1 MTSLVALSGSLTGA
15 GVSNGALYVSSSQQ
29 VKPLYAQCQASP
41 SSSCTAFRL
50 KVTQPTYL
58 GKSAGLH
65 LGKHRFRERLVVS
78 SAHISNVLLLSMR
91 CVRDKVPLSDIDA
104 CKALNVN
111 TGQLRKIHHS
121 AESNFITWF
130 KDGSPDITTENLRDV
145 TRMTDARGKQFLK
158 TSMFLPLISLPPLK
172 RCAKRKALNRFP
184 KTKGKSFYWAA
195 NSAKWISGKTFPQ
208 QDTTRI
214 CVSGSLSLTF
224 PESTYNPYPQ
234 SLHRAS
240 QHGPQMI
247 SPGSVKVR

>member
-1 MTSLVALSGSLTGA
+1 MHGISAE
-15 GVSNGALYVSSSQQ
+15 SN
-29 VKPLYAQCQASP
+29 
-41 SSSCTAFRL
+41 T
-50 KVTQPTYL
+50 VTQPTYL
-58 GKSAGLH
+58 GKSAGLY

-78 SAHISNVLLLSMR
+78 SAHISNVLLLSMC

-104 CKALNVN
+104 SKALNVN
-111 TGQLRKIHHS
+111 TDHLRSFIIVRK
-121 AESNFITWF
+121 ANFIAWY

-195 NSAKWISGKTFPQ
+195 NSAKWISGKNFPQ

-214 CVSGSLSLTF
+214 SVSGSLS
-224 PESTYNPYPQ
+224 
-234 SLHRAS
+234 RIR
-240 QHGPQMI
+240 I
-247 SPGSVKVR
+247 SGK